1 MSVDYSGK
9 KTLKDVLAEVP
20 SSPAVPGAAALGVDM
35 PMADA
40 VMALRGNMDIVH
52 PSPLFIAL
60 LAAIVQKEG
69 IAGYAATVADH
80 TLKSRIDRI
89 KAAEQKILT
98 LWRQG

>member
-9 KTLKDVLAEVP
+9 GKATGVLKP
-20 SSPAVPGAAALGVDM
+20 SVPGEGLPLTVGSDM

-40 VMALRGNMDIVH
+40 VMAVRGNVDIVH

-89 KAAEQKILT
+89 KAAEEKIL
-98 LWRQG
+98 LMWRQG

>member
-9 KTLKDVLAEVP
+9 GKATGVLKP
-20 SSPAVPGAAALGVDM
+20 SVPGEGLPMTVGSDM
-35 PMADA
+35 PIADA
-40 VMALRGNMDIVH
+40 VRAQQGDADGST

-89 KAAEQKILT
+89 KAAEEKILT